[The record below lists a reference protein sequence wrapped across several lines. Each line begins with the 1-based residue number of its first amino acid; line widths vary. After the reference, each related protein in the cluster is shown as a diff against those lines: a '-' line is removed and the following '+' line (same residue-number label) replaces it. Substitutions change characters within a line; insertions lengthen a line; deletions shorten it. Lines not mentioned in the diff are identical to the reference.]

1 MIAALTV
8 LYLAC
13 FQACGWF
20 AIARILKRQSSADLS
35 VWREWLLL
43 AGVSIQ
49 IVVFISEQATWPVL
63 ISPIA
68 SGLSLS
74 TLLAVVYRFR

>member
-1 MIAALTV
+1 MIPVLTIA
-8 LYLAC
+8 YLAC

-43 AGVSIQ
+43 AGVAIQ
-49 IVVFISEQATWPVL
+49 VVVFASENATWPVL

-68 SGLSLS
+68 SGISLS
-74 TLLAVVYRFR
+74 TLLAVVYKFR